1 MRWESKK
8 YSSIKEKVSSPPHN
22 MSNTAQRNQ
31 LIVLLDRLDKKK
43 RLSRIYGY
51 ATISQSSGDMTG
63 GEVSQGDGLEMLL
76 KDCEIMGAYHHLLCL
91 TFKEIK
97 NLTYPLIKLA
107 HAVLLFCWGS
117 SIQGKQ
123 FCQENVNK
131 VGLH

>member
-22 MSNTAQRNQ
+22 MSNTAQGNQ

-51 ATISQSSGDMTG
+51 ATTSQSSGDMTG
-63 GEVSQGDGLEMLL
+63 GEISQGDGLEMLL
-76 KDCEIMGAYHHLLCL
+76 KDCKIMGAYHHLLCL

-107 HAVLLFCWGS
+107 HSVLLFL
-117 SIQGKQ
+117 
-123 FCQENVNK
+123 
-131 VGLH
+131 GLFHSGQAVLSRKC

>member
-1 MRWESKK
+1 
-8 YSSIKEKVSSPPHN
+8 

-51 ATISQSSGDMTG
+51 ATISQCSGDMTG
-63 GEVSQGDGLEMLL
+63 GEVSQGDVLEMLL
-76 KDCEIMGAYHHLLCL
+76 KDCKIMGAYHHLLCL

-107 HAVLLFCWGS
+107 HSGLLFLGLFHSGQAVLSRKC
-117 SIQGKQ
+117 
-123 FCQENVNK
+123 
-131 VGLH
+131 